1 MEVGVASYTS
11 GRPMGGSPDR
21 GRGGPPRS
29 NLHVEFAPIGEV
41 KERKEK
47 YLTAKYGAHQMS
59 LIRKRL
65 NVEMWMFD
73 QLQSLYPAPL
83 RKDLGMKGL
92 SGIIKCSHRP
102 LRRFM
107 LPLRNTSF
115 SKFLAVRLHRFGL
128 MTSEPIL
135 NSRSTAAEEGTGVLY
150 LMNRSTQICLCSMG
164 NMWKQEGK
172 YEEKELDL
180 DELLDVD
187 GELKKRKYLWEA
199 LADCKQSKDKVEK
212 FINEVLERATT
223 LIPGGTAGTL
233 MGRLDMFPATEDT
246 QAPLSARL
254 KVQMPDCRP
263 EGQLSYASGSVC

>member
-1 MEVGVASYTS
+1 MLKRFKKHAKDKLQGGEKSVSFNESEMPTKSKEAPAMALNVLREDGIEEGKDAANGATPPRANHHTWPNVFSSSGGKRRSSGMEVGVASYTS

-29 NLHVEFAPIGEV
+29 NLHVEFAQIGEV

-73 QLQSLYPAPL
+73 QLQSLYPAPQ
-83 RKDLGMKGL
+83 D
-92 SGIIKCSHRP
+92 
-102 LRRFM
+102 
-107 LPLRNTSF
+107 
-115 SKFLAVRLHRFGL
+115 
-128 MTSEPIL
+128 
-135 NSRSTAAEEGTGVLY
+135 
-150 LMNRSTQICLCSMG
+150 
-164 NMWKQEGK
+164 GK

-187 GELKKRKYLWEA
+187 GELKKRKYLWDS

-212 FINEVLERATT
+212 FINELLERATT
-223 LIPGGTAGTL
+223 L
-233 MGRLDMFPATEDT
+233 
-246 QAPLSARL
+246 
-254 KVQMPDCRP
+254 
-263 EGQLSYASGSVC
+263 